1 VSNSVSSPTVSEQ
14 TTGSMTTESVLTA
27 PPIRHV
33 APGSSWVR
41 IFKRIGVYALLVL
54 GAIAAILPLYWM
66 LTTSFKE
73 NSEVFRMPMTWIPE
87 KITLEHYETALL
99 GSSPNFIRFFLNTFL
114 LELLVI
120 SGTVL
125 TSAMAA
131 YAFARVTWP
140 GRDVVFGILLSTMM
154 LPFAAS
160 LVPTF
165 IGWSAVG
172 GVDTYLPLVVPAW
185 LGGGAFNVFLLR
197 QFMMQIPRDFDEAAM
212 LDGANHWFIATRIIA
227 PMIKPA
233 LLVVT
238 IFTFIGVWNDFFGPL
253 IYLKSNDLYTVA
265 LGLLSFQST
274 YGTRWNLL
282 MAASVVS
289 IIPIVIVL
297 FKFQKPI
304 LEGANLNPGL
314 KG

>member
-1 VSNSVSSPTVSEQ
+1 VTNPVKAPIEVGKTALAETASSK
-14 TTGSMTTESVLTA
+14 LT
-27 PPIRHV
+27 PQPRRHV
-33 APGSSWVR
+33 TADPQWMRYG
-41 IFKRIGVYALLVL
+41 KRVGVYAVLVV
-54 GAIAAILPLYWM
+54 GAIAALLPLYWM
-66 LTTSFKE
+66 LSTSFKD

-87 KITLEHYETALL
+87 KITLEHYETALF
-99 GSSPNFIRFFLNTFL
+99 GTTPNFVRFFLNTFL
-114 LELLVI
+114 LEFLVI

-131 YAFARVTWP
+131 YAFSRVSWP
-140 GRDVVFGILLSTMM
+140 GRDVVFGVLLSTMM

-212 LDGANHWFIATRIIA
+212 LDGANHWFIASRIIA

-289 IIPIVIVL
+289 IIPIVVVL

>member
-1 VSNSVSSPTVSEQ
+1 
-14 TTGSMTTESVLTA
+14 M
-27 PPIRHV
+27 IV
-33 APGSSWVR
+33 A
-41 IFKRIGVYALLVL
+41 KRIGVYATVTI
-54 GAIAAILPLYWM
+54 GAISALIPLLWM
-66 LTTSFKE
+66 ISTSFKE
-73 NSEVFRMPMTWIPE
+73 NSEVFRMPPTWLPDPIS
-87 KITLEHYETALL
+87 IDQYRTALF
-99 GSSPNFIRFFLNTFL
+99 GSTPNFARFFLNTFL
-114 LELLVI
+114 LEILVI

-131 YAFARVTWP
+131 YAFSRVSWP
-140 GRDVVFGILLSTMM
+140 GRDVVFGVLLSTMM
-154 LPFAAS
+154 LPFAAT

-172 GVDTYLPLVVPAW
+172 AVDTYLPLFVPAW
-185 LGGGAFNVFLLR
+185 LGGGAFNIFLLR
-197 QFMMQIPRDFDEAAM
+197 QFMIQIPKDFDEAAM
-212 LDGANHWFIATRIIA
+212 LDGASHWFIASRIIA
-227 PMIKPA
+227 PMIRPA

-253 IYLKSNDLYTVA
+253 IYLYQNELYTVA
-265 LGLLSFQST
+265 LGLMSFQST

-289 IIPIVIVL
+289 IIPIVVVL
-297 FKFQKPI
+297 FTFQKPI